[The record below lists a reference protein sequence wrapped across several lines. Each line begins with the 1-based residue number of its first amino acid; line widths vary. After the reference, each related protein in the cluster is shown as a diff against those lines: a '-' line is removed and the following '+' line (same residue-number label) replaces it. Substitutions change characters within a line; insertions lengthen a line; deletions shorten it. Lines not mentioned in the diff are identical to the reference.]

1 MNVAFGGSVYQDIH
15 SQAGQPLLKQQP
27 DIGAGISVAY
37 GNSRTGNEPATR
49 YFQWRRTN
57 PCQLFPP
64 SSGKR
69 GRPGFRATATAP
81 DGINEAMEHTEKT
94 IFGVQ
99 WHPEAMAP
107 QEDEAMKALFA
118 YHIENARPFAKAKA
132 IHQRIVTIDSH
143 TDTPMIFPG
152 EFNIGEKEG
161 GKVNLPFM
169 EEGRIDATFMVAYIP
184 QGKRDEHPYRQRQRM
199 R

>member
-1 MNVAFGGSVYQDIH
+1 
-15 SQAGQPLLKQQP
+15 
-27 DIGAGISVAY
+27 
-37 GNSRTGNEPATR
+37 
-49 YFQWRRTN
+49 
-57 PCQLFPP
+57 
-64 SSGKR
+64 
-69 GRPGFRATATAP
+69 
-81 DGINEAMEHTEKT
+81 MEHTEKT

-107 QEDEAMKALFA
+107 QGDEAMKALFA
-118 YHIENARPFAKAKA
+118 YHIENARRFAKAKA

-169 EEGRIDATFMVAYIP
+169 EEGRIDATLWSPISRKVNEM
-184 QGKRDEHPYRQRQRM
+184 RHPYRQRQRM

>member
-1 MNVAFGGSVYQDIH
+1 
-15 SQAGQPLLKQQP
+15 
-27 DIGAGISVAY
+27 
-37 GNSRTGNEPATR
+37 
-49 YFQWRRTN
+49 
-57 PCQLFPP
+57 
-64 SSGKR
+64 
-69 GRPGFRATATAP
+69 
-81 DGINEAMEHTEKT
+81 MEHTEKT

-107 QEDEAMKALFA
+107 QGDEAMKALFA
-118 YHIENARPFAKAKA
+118 YHIENARRFAKAKA

-161 GKVNLPFM
+161 STQPLWSPISRKVNEM
-169 EEGRIDATFMVAYIP
+169 R
-184 QGKRDEHPYRQRQRM
+184 HPYRQRQRM

>member
-1 MNVAFGGSVYQDIH
+1 
-15 SQAGQPLLKQQP
+15 
-27 DIGAGISVAY
+27 
-37 GNSRTGNEPATR
+37 
-49 YFQWRRTN
+49 
-57 PCQLFPP
+57 
-64 SSGKR
+64 
-69 GRPGFRATATAP
+69 
-81 DGINEAMEHTEKT
+81 MEHTEKT

-107 QEDEAMKALFA
+107 QGDEAMKALFA
-118 YHIENARPFAKAKA
+118 YHIENARRFAKAKA

-184 QGKRDEHPYRQRQRM
+184 QGKRDDWGSRRSAG
-199 R
+199 

>member
-1 MNVAFGGSVYQDIH
+1 
-15 SQAGQPLLKQQP
+15 
-27 DIGAGISVAY
+27 
-37 GNSRTGNEPATR
+37 
-49 YFQWRRTN
+49 
-57 PCQLFPP
+57 
-64 SSGKR
+64 
-69 GRPGFRATATAP
+69 
-81 DGINEAMEHTEKT
+81 MEHTEKT

-107 QEDEAMKALFA
+107 QGDEAMKALFA
-118 YHIENARPFAKAKA
+118 YHIENARRFAKAKA

-184 QGKRDEHPYRQRQRM
+184 QGKRDEASLQAATAYAIERLNQVKRQQTLHPDRM
-199 R
+199 AIATTPKRSEQSKRKGKKRSASVSRTGTL